1 MKMQQPL
8 NKQTLLKSNAQLRR
22 EDSDEDIPA
31 AMHVAFPDVAS
42 SSHTVPPSEPEVNV
56 SQIMEALAA
65 LQGGMSNMQ
74 VSMSSMQ
81 QSVSS
86 MQLEM
91 RSICKRVEQTHL
103 DLQECLQVHHPES
116 SDDEAAAP
124 KAACRTPRGTPM
136 AEDV

>member
-1 MKMQQPL
+1 
-8 NKQTLLKSNAQLRR
+8 
-22 EDSDEDIPA
+22 
-31 AMHVAFPDVAS
+31 
-42 SSHTVPPSEPEVNV
+42 
-56 SQIMEALAA
+56 
-65 LQGGMSNMQ
+65 MQ

-91 RSICKRVEQTHL
+91 RSISKRVEQTHL

-116 SDDEAAAP
+116 SDDAAP
-124 KAACRTPRGTPM
+124 KAARRTPRATPL

>member
-1 MKMQQPL
+1 
-8 NKQTLLKSNAQLRR
+8 
-22 EDSDEDIPA
+22 
-31 AMHVAFPDVAS
+31 
-42 SSHTVPPSEPEVNV
+42 
-56 SQIMEALAA
+56 MEALAA

-81 QSVSS
+81 HSVSS

-91 RSICKRVEQTHL
+91 RSISKRVEKTHL
-103 DLQECLQVHHPES
+103 DLQECLQVHHPDS

-124 KAACRTPRGTPM
+124 KAARRTPRATPL

>member
-1 MKMQQPL
+1 
-8 NKQTLLKSNAQLRR
+8 
-22 EDSDEDIPA
+22 
-31 AMHVAFPDVAS
+31 
-42 SSHTVPPSEPEVNV
+42 
-56 SQIMEALAA
+56 
-65 LQGGMSNMQ
+65 MQ

-91 RSICKRVEQTHL
+91 QSISKRVEQTHL

-116 SDDEAAAP
+116 SDAEAAH
-124 KAACRTPRGTPM
+124 RIPRATPM

>member
-1 MKMQQPL
+1 
-8 NKQTLLKSNAQLRR
+8 
-22 EDSDEDIPA
+22 
-31 AMHVAFPDVAS
+31 
-42 SSHTVPPSEPEVNV
+42 
-56 SQIMEALAA
+56 
-65 LQGGMSNMQ
+65 MQ

-91 RSICKRVEQTHL
+91 RSISKRVEQTHF

-116 SDDEAAAP
+116 SDDEVAAP
-124 KAACRTPRGTPM
+124 KATRRTPGATPM

>member
-1 MKMQQPL
+1 
-8 NKQTLLKSNAQLRR
+8 
-22 EDSDEDIPA
+22 
-31 AMHVAFPDVAS
+31 
-42 SSHTVPPSEPEVNV
+42 
-56 SQIMEALAA
+56 MEALAT
-65 LQGGMSNMQ
+65 LQGGISNIQ

-86 MQLEM
+86 IQLEM
-91 RSICKRVEQTHL
+91 QSISKRVEQTHL

-124 KAACRTPRGTPM
+124 KAVSRNPGATPM

>member
-1 MKMQQPL
+1 
-8 NKQTLLKSNAQLRR
+8 
-22 EDSDEDIPA
+22 
-31 AMHVAFPDVAS
+31 
-42 SSHTVPPSEPEVNV
+42 
-56 SQIMEALAA
+56 
-65 LQGGMSNMQ
+65 MQ

-91 RSICKRVEQTHL
+91 WSISKRVQQTHL

-124 KAACRTPRGTPM
+124 KVARRTPGATPM